1 MFERPKETKKDGRA
15 TGRTTDRAA
24 GWRRIGFLLALVTAL
39 ALLGPAPTLALD
51 DPHQSGW
58 ARANHV
64 GRGAFDLVI
73 LRPLQ
78 LVQVV
83 VSAAFFVPAYPVS
96 LPFGGGDDVLELCI
110 TEPVERAF
118 TRPLGDL

>member
-1 MFERPKETKKDGRA
+1 MAEPKDKRRIRRA
-15 TGRTTDRAA
+15 R
-24 GWRRIGFLLALVTAL
+24 GWRRTGVSFALVTAL
-39 ALLGPAPTLALD
+39 ALMGPAPTLALD
-51 DPHQSGW
+51 DPEQSGW
-58 ARANHV
+58 ARANRV